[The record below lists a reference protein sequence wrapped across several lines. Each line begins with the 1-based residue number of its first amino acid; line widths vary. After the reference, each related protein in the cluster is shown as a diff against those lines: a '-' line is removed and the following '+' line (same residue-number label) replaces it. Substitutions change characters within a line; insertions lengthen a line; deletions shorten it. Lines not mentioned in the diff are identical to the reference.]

1 MRVIKLK
8 FKRILAATLAA
19 MTIAGTSAM
28 ALPVYAVSGGTSI
41 NASTKNSTQLTKY
54 AEYTYMQKLNKAK
67 KTTAYKNAKTKMQR
81 AAIIAD
87 SQKNLTFSDEYA
99 ASEAYGV
106 PYKCAW
112 TAVFVKWC
120 IKQSGYKLSSN
131 SLFADPE
138 SIGVPANKTVLTY
151 FGTQRL
157 TYNPIFSQ
165 EYEKGI
171 KKSNK
176 NVATSKIKYKE
187 GGIICFGTKM
197 NDGSGKYY
205 FSFCG
210 VVTSVSTYGD
220 TKVIGYV
227 MGDCGSK
234 ESQTAFRTFTVNT
247 KTGKVNGLG
256 GCVIMS
262 YSEY

>member
-1 MRVIKLK
+1 MK

-87 SQKNLTFSDEYA
+87 SQKKLTFGDAYA
-99 ASEAYGV
+99 ASKAYGV
-106 PYKCAW
+106 QYKCAW
-112 TAVFVKWC
+112 TAIFVRWC
-120 IKQSGYKLSSN
+120 IEQSGYKIPIRGSF
-131 SLFADPE
+131 FAEPE

-165 EYEKGI
+165 EYENGI

-227 MGDCGSK
+227 MGDCGNK
-234 ESQTAFRTFTVNT
+234 DNQTAFRTFTVNT
-247 KTGKVNGLG
+247 KNGKVNGLG